1 MLPVVAWLLLHL
13 RKTVAIVA
21 LGYTTAA
28 RTGRS
33 IGACNNCQQVMN
45 MRLLHTAVLSAL
57 LALAGATGAV
67 AQTTSTTP
75 PPAEPTEVE
84 ISNIGNEEI
93 LRLLVLA
100 QLKKQGIANPT
111 EADIA
116 AATAILTAQRTSG
129 MGWGAMAN
137 AMGLRLGEVISSAKR
152 STPEKPQS
160 AAAPNKPTATASNGN
175 GNGNGNSNSSGS
187 RGSSGSRSK

>member
-1 MLPVVAWLLLHL
+1 
-13 RKTVAIVA
+13 
-21 LGYTTAA
+21 
-28 RTGRS
+28 
-33 IGACNNCQQVMN
+33 

-75 PPAEPTEVE
+75 PPVEPTEAE
-84 ISNIGNEEI
+84 IGNMGNEEI

-116 AATAILTAQRTSG
+116 AATATLTAQRTSG

-152 STPEKPQS
+152 SNPEKPQS

-175 GNGNGNSNSSGS
+175 GNGNGNGNSNSSGS